1 MAAAIDTNVLS
12 NLGLLQKPATR
23 EANSDMGED
32 AFMKLIIA
40 QMENQDPLKPME
52 NTEFMSQLAQFKSVT
67 GIDELKLSVE
77 KMAGALQ
84 SNQALQAS
92 SLVGRWVEVP
102 SANNFLWDEVGMAG
116 NMELPVN
123 STNVQVLIKD
133 STGQTVKTL
142 ALGEQTAG
150 SVAYQ
155 WDGVGEDGAV
165 YSPGEYT
172 VEAIASIDGDAE
184 SLKTNTFVPV
194 ESVLM
199 GRAGE
204 AMRINTAG
212 LGEIKL
218 STVKQIM

>member
-1 MAAAIDTNVLS
+1 MAGAIDTNVLS
-12 NLGLLQKPATR
+12 NLGLLQQPAAR
-23 EANSDMGED
+23 EAKSDMGED

-52 NTEFMSQLAQFKSVT
+52 NTQFMSQLAQFKSVT

-102 SANNFLWDEVGMAG
+102 SSQNFLWDEAGMAG

-123 STNVQVLIKD
+123 SSNVQVLIKD
-133 STGQTVKTL
+133 TTGQTIKTL
-142 ALGEQTAG
+142 ALGEQKAG
-150 SVAYQ
+150 TVSYQ
-155 WDGVGEDGAV
+155 WDGVGEDGSA
-165 YSPGEYT
+165 YSPGEYKI
-172 VEAIASIDGDAE
+172 EANASIDGKAE
-184 SLKTNTFVPV
+184 SLATNTFVPV

-204 AMRINTAG
+204 AMKINTAG